1 MLKTRILQLSPLESF
16 VKENSGQW
24 KVVSRTAPGQ
34 DYCWVVVNGNEPKI
48 GAAPSVVISDTDWPI
63 TADQWSNDRPY
74 RAYIPLTP
82 NNDSFPA
89 RYWVSNWGF
98 NNRTGCR
105 LTVDAGKL
113 IIRVR
118 DNARLMTQAVLS
130 TYKPK
135 YVIPPS
141 LSLGWLDSRFPTEE
155 ALAAKVAE
163 AQRHVLDQYGFIAF
177 NIKRDPTWRTRAA
190 LSPLKDMII
199 NTGLTECAYRGCI
212 VNVKKIDLSVMFM
225 LIEDKVPFH
234 YQWFPADV
242 GPFNPRELKAINY
255 DLRESRPEEAPQ
267 EEHHIVDL
275 SNTRGCSFYR
285 VSSGGERVAITR
297 KAFKRWAFWCRTKH
311 RKSPSGD
318 VYLLF
323 QDAPHA
329 DDSLTPIDMEDIQS
343 SDHNPDDSTVLGMD
357 SLPDYSSD
365 DEGESTELE
374 VQEMLPPGVTPGVTT
389 TALSQ
394 SEVDAA
400 DAFLSALK
408 GVTITSQQ
416 EPQDRAPQ
424 QDTVTTSSPPVASP
438 MREDASAPC
447 LPLPAVPCPTRIC
460 DTEME
465 FPPRDEQGMVQ
476 DSAPSRK
483 RAISTVSSPS
493 KTRENKRHCHGAGL
507 SSELSASPDA
517 TISSPVVIEQP
528 TLQDSTHNVVT
539 VSPAPVPQVLVQ
551 LATDLKFTG
560 PPVILPGINFPTT
573 ATQRTGKLVTTFRT
587 AVRLVHLRFLNPNA
601 SPADFI
607 PTLLRSGAPY
617 RVLSPLGNATPH
629 PLAGQPPYLAT
640 RHEYTGLDLE
650 DPGYWES
657 YKRNVEELLGRPY
670 ARRFLSLGGIF
681 WRLALQFGDMLDG
694 FCDDMVTPADK
705 GILLGQQ
712 SARIGNMLAPL
723 GSLGYSLL
731 NGQTQRSKKSAKPG
745 ENSSNR
751 LRQSYRMI
759 QLISGTDP
767 LARTVFGQLGHSV
780 DREPCWDLAQYEAT
794 T

>member
-89 RYWVSNWGF
+89 RCWVSNWGF

-190 LSPLKDMII
+190 LSTLKDMII

-212 VNVKKIDLSVMFM
+212 VNVKTIDTSVMLM
-225 LIEDKVPFH
+225 LVEDKVPFH

-242 GPFNPRELKAINY
+242 GPFNPRALQAIDY
-255 DLRESRPEEAPQ
+255 DLGKGHPEETPQ
-267 EEHHIVDL
+267 EEHHILDL
-275 SNTRGCSFYR
+275 KNTRGCSFYR
-285 VSSGGERVAITR
+285 VSSGGDKVAISR
-297 KAFKRWAFWCRTKH
+297 KEFRRWAYWCRTKH
-311 RKSPSGD
+311 RKLPSGD

-323 QDAPHA
+323 QNAEYA
-329 DDSLTPIDMEDIQS
+329 DDSPTSIDMEDIRS
-343 SDHNPDDSTVLGMD
+343 SDHVPDDSTVLD
-357 SLPDYSSD
+357 VDLLPDYSSD
-365 DEGESTELE
+365 DEEEPTELE
-374 VQEMLPPGVTPGVTT
+374 IQEMLPSGVTPGVTT

-416 EPQDRAPQ
+416 EHQDRAPQ
-424 QDTVTTSSPPVASP
+424 RKSPQREFPRPESLIPLVEDTVTTSSPPVASP
-438 MREDASAPC
+438 VREDASAPC

-551 LATDLKFTG
+551 L
-560 PPVILPGINFPTT
+560 
-573 ATQRTGKLVTTFRT
+573 
-587 AVRLVHLRFLNPNA
+587 
-601 SPADFI
+601 
-607 PTLLRSGAPY
+607 
-617 RVLSPLGNATPH
+617 
-629 PLAGQPPYLAT
+629 
-640 RHEYTGLDLE
+640 
-650 DPGYWES
+650 
-657 YKRNVEELLGRPY
+657 
-670 ARRFLSLGGIF
+670 
-681 WRLALQFGDMLDG
+681 
-694 FCDDMVTPADK
+694 
-705 GILLGQQ
+705 
-712 SARIGNMLAPL
+712 
-723 GSLGYSLL
+723 
-731 NGQTQRSKKSAKPG
+731 
-745 ENSSNR
+745 
-751 LRQSYRMI
+751 
-759 QLISGTDP
+759 
-767 LARTVFGQLGHSV
+767 
-780 DREPCWDLAQYEAT
+780 
-794 T
+794 